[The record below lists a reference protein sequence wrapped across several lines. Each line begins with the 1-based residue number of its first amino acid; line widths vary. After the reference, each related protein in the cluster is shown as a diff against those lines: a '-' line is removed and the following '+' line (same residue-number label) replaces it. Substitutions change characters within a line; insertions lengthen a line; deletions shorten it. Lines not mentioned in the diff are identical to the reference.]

1 MTVPIP
7 GVDHSGVLAMQILVV
22 GGEHAF
28 VHGTFAMRLGEVG
41 VNIGAHWDWAVRRPP
56 QVVPKGCKGVVVLH
70 DMVGHHLSNAA
81 KDAASSAGVPF
92 ALVPRKFS
100 AALPV
105 LQKAGIVSM
114 TAVTTAMDSDSVVEV
129 KPINSDLSDRRA
141 WIALMIEGNITAS
154 DEEITRMTSEYIPGS
169 DLSDVLREVPV
180 VRSDLRAQW
189 SATRRTDEAEK
200 SLRGAAKAW
209 LTRKAPDVDDPKSIQ
224 TVRTEAHTLF
234 GTTLPLPVWVDAG
247 FQVWEVRGFITRERI
262 RTCVAAG
269 VAMYGA
275 LTTSEIRQLRTWL
288 ETAEVLKTPMSTY
301 PLNMT
306 FRGRPM
312 EAMVLFLLCYPQ
324 LTMAAAQRAYL
335 AATGSGL
342 GPYYYEAMTWALSKG
357 YMPSPIT
364 VQVVAEIKPAKAV
377 PPAVVDNGIVMET
390 EPIPVTT
397 HVGNVAMA
405 EMLPI
410 YEAVMAAA
418 ASLAAGGDTSGLDKM
433 VRGMAAK
440 IIEQQELESAE
451 SELKAA
457 EALFKAAEAKAVATR
472 ARLAALRG

>member
-1 MTVPIP
+1 M
-7 GVDHSGVLAMQILVV
+7 
-22 GGEHAF
+22 
-28 VHGTFAMRLGEVG
+28 
-41 VNIGAHWDWAVRRPP
+41 
-56 QVVPKGCKGVVVLH
+56 
-70 DMVGHHLSNAA
+70 
-81 KDAASSAGVPF
+81 
-92 ALVPRKFS
+92 
-100 AALPV
+100 
-105 LQKAGIVSM
+105 
-114 TAVTTAMDSDSVVEV
+114 
-129 KPINSDLSDRRA
+129 
-141 WIALMIEGNITAS
+141 
-154 DEEITRMTSEYIPGS
+154 
-169 DLSDVLREVPV
+169 
-180 VRSDLRAQW
+180 
-189 SATRRTDEAEK
+189 
-200 SLRGAAKAW
+200 
-209 LTRKAPDVDDPKSIQ
+209 
-224 TVRTEAHTLF
+224 
-234 GTTLPLPVWVDAG
+234 
-247 FQVWEVRGFITRERI
+247 
-262 RTCVAAG
+262 
-269 VAMYGA
+269 
-275 LTTSEIRQLRTWL
+275 
-288 ETAEVLKTPMSTY
+288 
-301 PLNMT
+301 
-306 FRGRPM
+306 
-312 EAMVLFLLCYPQ
+312 
-324 LTMAAAQRAYL
+324 TMAAAQRAYL